1 MPNWVRVR
9 LRAWQRQA
17 ARSLTQA
24 TGQQAPWTSIS
35 GSNSYQFRQFSNA
48 VPGPDF
54 TEPDKKSMQYD
65 RREHQ
70 KTDVAAKIKGQSGA
84 EHQQHQPQQRLS
96 LFPPAD
102 GQTSPKRYQYAGCHR
117 TKDLAK
123 VQNAF
128 ADILN
133 RASWKRCLLTSDF

>member
-1 MPNWVRVR
+1 VATPGRTLTDAGDRPAGTLDEHQREQQLPVPAVLERGSR
-9 LRAWQRQA
+9 SRFHRA
-17 ARSLTQA
+17 
-24 TGQQAPWTSIS
+24 GQ
-35 GSNSYQFRQFSNA
+35 
-48 VPGPDF
+48 
-54 TEPDKKSMQYD
+54 KSMQYD